1 MKSQLHLAIL
11 PLFGALAATVQ
22 ASALVVDG
30 GDPDQASAF
39 LADANHD
46 LSIAATRFS
55 LTDAV
60 AVNQLEWWGIYY
72 PTGAATVGDDF
83 TLAIY
88 LDASGLPGNT
98 LASIHLGQVQREATG
113 QTVILFPEYVY
124 TAFFPTITLAAGD
137 YIPGARQRS
146 RRYRPMGLGNH
157 RRGTA
162 SRRRVLPSCVR
173 HLAGRCRRKPGLPPL
188 SPRARQPGPARH
200 WCRRPHPQPPPHTM
214 RRE

>member
-1 MKSQLHLAIL
+1 MNTKPPLHLAAIL
-11 PLFGALAATVQ
+11 PLLGTLAATAQ
-22 ASALVVDG
+22 ASVVVVDG

-55 LTDAV
+55 LSDTV
-60 AVNQLEWWGIYY
+60 AVNQLEWWGIYF
-72 PTGAATVGDDF
+72 PTGASAVVDDF

-88 LDASGLPGNT
+88 LDASGLPGNA

-137 YIPGARQRS
+137 YFLGLGNDPAGTDLWGWATTAGGLQAGGASYHPASGTWQDDAGENLAFRFSVPAPGSLALLAVGVVGLIRS
-146 RRYRPMGLGNH
+146 RRRP
-157 RRGTA
+157 
-162 SRRRVLPSCVR
+162 
-173 HLAGRCRRKPGLPPL
+173 
-188 SPRARQPGPARH
+188 Q
-200 WCRRPHPQPPPHTM
+200 
-214 RRE
+214 